1 MFCFLLDLLY
11 YINMEK
17 MNSIETQLV
26 KALLDGS
33 GWTKASALAQT
44 LNVSSRSIKN
54 YVAQF
59 NATHNNVIESS
70 RNGYCISPEIA
81 TELLANASSEKEVEL
96 DRVAYIINELVKE
109 ASVDAFSLCEDLFI
123 SMSTLKNEL
132 KKVKRKV
139 QKFDLTLEN
148 KNDYL
153 SLQGIE
159 KNKRKLVSSI
169 LYEESSVNF
178 VNLKSLQDG
187 FPSIDIDFIKATV
200 VQTFETYKYFIND
213 YSLTNLVLHI
223 TIAIDR
229 IQSDYTSTL
238 EDSTNIKHPH
248 EHRLAQI
255 IASRLEEEFH
265 ITYNDSEIYELS
277 LLIAA
282 HANAIDLDNI
292 NHSNLEDLIEK
303 DTLDLVNNLV
313 DGVNAFY
320 YINLKEPEFLTRFAL
335 HIRNLLV
342 RAKFNY
348 SSKNP
353 LAAGIQYTCPLIY
366 DAAIYMASGIEEAT
380 NIKINEDEIAYIAF
394 HLGSALETQKA
405 IQNKIN
411 ALLYCPN
418 YYDMN
423 SKLVDSIH
431 IEFSN
436 YILIKNVVTSEAEIE
451 NYDMYDLVIS
461 TIPISGI
468 IPIPTLIV
476 SFMFNEKDRYAI
488 RTKVNEILIAKKQ
501 SILRTH
507 LKTIILDEMFETNKS
522 LKTSDEVIHYLCDKA
537 YKLDYV
543 DETFEEQIQARE
555 QMSSTAFN
563 SFAIP
568 HAMRMTAK
576 KTGINILISPTGITW
591 GDKVVNLVMM
601 LSFNINE
608 RFIFNEIFDTITMIL
623 SEPENVKQIIQAKDA
638 DQFIELLVSYVNEP

>member
-1 MFCFLLDLLY
+1 
-11 YINMEK
+11 
-17 MNSIETQLV
+17 MNNIETQLV

-44 LNVSSRSIKN
+44 LNVSSRSVKTYI
-54 YVAQF
+54 AQF

-70 RNGYCISPEIA
+70 RNGYCISTEVA
-81 TELLANASSEKEVEL
+81 TKLLADATIEKEVEI
-96 DRVAYIINELVKE
+96 DRVAYIINKLVKE
-109 ASVDAFSLCEDLFI
+109 PSVDAYALSEDLFI

-139 QKFDLTLEN
+139 QKFDLSLEN

-200 VQTFETYKYFIND
+200 IQTFETYKYFIND

-229 IQSDYTSTL
+229 IQSEYTSTL
-238 EDSTNIKHPH
+238 SEDATSLKHPH

-255 IASRLEEEFH
+255 IAGRLEERFS
-265 ITYNDSEIYELS
+265 ITYNENEIYELS

-282 HANAIDLDNI
+282 HANAIDLENI
-292 NHSNLEDLIEK
+292 NHSNLEDLIEQ
-303 DTLDLVNNLV
+303 DTLDLVNTLV

-380 NIKINEDEIAYIAF
+380 NVKINEDEIAYIAF

-423 SKLVDSIH
+423 SKLVDTIH
-431 IEFSN
+431 TEFSN
-436 YILIKNVVTSEAEIE
+436 YILIKNVVTSESEIE

-468 IPIPTLIV
+468 IPIPTLMV
-476 SFMFNEKDRYAI
+476 SFMFNEKDRFAI
-488 RTKVNEILIAKKQ
+488 RTKVNEILISKKQ
-501 SILRTH
+501 SILRSH
-507 LKTIILDEMFETNKS
+507 LQSIIIDDMFETNNT
-522 LKTSDEVIHYLCDKA
+522 LKTSEEVIHYLCNKA
-537 YKLDYV
+537 ERLDYV
-543 DETFEEQIQARE
+543 DETFEEQIISRE
-555 QMSSTAFN
+555 NMASTAFN

-568 HAMRMTAK
+568 HAMRMISK
-576 KTGINILISPTGITW
+576 KTGINILISPSGITW

-608 RFIFNEIFDTITMIL
+608 RYIFNEIFDTITMIL
-623 SEPENVKQIIQAKDA
+623 SEPENVKQIIQAKNA
-638 DQFIELLVSYVNEP
+638 EQFIELLVSYVNEP

>member
-1 MFCFLLDLLY
+1 
-11 YINMEK
+11 

-537 YKLDYV
+537 YSLDYV

>member
-1 MFCFLLDLLY
+1 
-11 YINMEK
+11 MEK

>member
-1 MFCFLLDLLY
+1 
-11 YINMEK
+11 

>member
-1 MFCFLLDLLY
+1 
-11 YINMEK
+11 MEK

-238 EDSTNIKHPH
+238 EDSANIKHPH

-303 DTLDLVNNLV
+303 DTLDLVNYLV

-405 IQNKIN
+405 IKNKIN

-431 IEFSN
+431 TEFSN
-436 YILIKNVVTSEAEIE
+436 YILVKNVVTSEAEIE

-468 IPIPTLIV
+468 IPIPTLMV

-507 LKTIILDEMFETNKS
+507 LKTIILDEMFETNKM